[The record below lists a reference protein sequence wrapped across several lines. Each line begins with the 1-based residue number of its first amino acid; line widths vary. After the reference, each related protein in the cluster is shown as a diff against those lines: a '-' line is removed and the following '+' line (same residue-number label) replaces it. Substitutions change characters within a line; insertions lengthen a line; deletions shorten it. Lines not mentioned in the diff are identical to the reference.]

1 MTTARAAFL
10 LMAVQLKP
18 EQEERLQ
25 QLAAQA
31 GVTADEYLQQQVDS
45 LLEYQ
50 EDLAAAVK
58 RGDEDIAAG
67 RLLAN
72 EEVFA
77 RIERRLKDR

>member
-1 MTTARAAFL
+1 
-10 LMAVQLKP
+10 MAVQLKP

-31 GVTADEYLQQQVDS
+31 GVTADVYLQEQVDS

-77 RIERRLKDR
+77 RLERRLKDR

>member
-1 MTTARAAFL
+1 
-10 LMAVQLKP
+10 MAVQLKP

-25 QLAAQA
+25 QLARQA
-31 GVTADEYLQQQVDS
+31 GVTADVYLQEQVDS

-77 RIERRLKDR
+77 QLEKRLKDR

>member
-1 MTTARAAFL
+1 
-10 LMAVQLKP
+10 MAVQLKP

-31 GVTADEYLQQQVDS
+31 GVTADVYLQQQVDS

-77 RIERRLKDR
+77 QLEKRLKDR

>member
-1 MTTARAAFL
+1 M
-10 LMAVQLKP
+10 
-18 EQEERLQ
+18 Q

-67 RLLAN
+67 RLLTN

-77 RIERRLKDR
+77 RFEKRLKDR

>member
-1 MTTARAAFL
+1 
-10 LMAVQLKP
+10 MAVQLKP
-18 EQEERLQ
+18 GQEERLQ
-25 QLAAQA
+25 QLATQA

-67 RLLAN
+67 RLLTS

-77 RIERRLKDR
+77 RLEQRLKDR

>member
-1 MTTARAAFL
+1 
-10 LMAVQLKP
+10 MAVQLKP

-25 QLAAQA
+25 QLARQA
-31 GVTADEYLQQQVDS
+31 GVTADVYLQEQVDL

-58 RGDEDIAAG
+58 RGDEDIEAG
-67 RLLAN
+67 RLLSN

-77 RIERRLKDR
+77 RIEKRLKER

>member
-1 MTTARAAFL
+1 
-10 LMAVQLKP
+10 MAVQLKP

-31 GVTADEYLQQQVDS
+31 GVTADVYLQQQVDS

>member
-1 MTTARAAFL
+1 
-10 LMAVQLKP
+10 MAVQLRP

-25 QLAAQA
+25 QLATQA
-31 GVTADEYLQQQVDS
+31 GVTADVYLQRQVDS

-50 EDLAAAVK
+50 EDLAATVK

-77 RIERRLKDR
+77 QLEKRLKDR

>member
-1 MTTARAAFL
+1 
-10 LMAVQLKP
+10 MAVQLRP

-25 QLAAQA
+25 QLATQA

-50 EDLAAAVK
+50 EDLAVAVK

>member
-1 MTTARAAFL
+1 
-10 LMAVQLKP
+10 MAVQLKP

-25 QLAAQA
+25 QLATQA
-31 GVTADEYLQQQVDS
+31 GVTADEYLQEQVGL

-58 RGDEDIAAG
+58 RGDEDIAAD
-67 RLLAN
+67 RLLTN

-77 RIERRLKDR
+77 RLERRLKDR

>member
-1 MTTARAAFL
+1 
-10 LMAVQLKP
+10 MAVQLKP

-67 RLLAN
+67 SLLTN

-77 RIERRLKDR
+77 RLEKRLKDR